1 MTSLLDEKKIEETIK
16 RIPKNSFTVLD
27 FIEVFK
33 VLYPEDWERLVQRFG
48 QFGEK
53 RRYTVTTY
61 LSNRLDLYSRKPNSL
76 LVTFTRYSEGKFKDY
91 RRTTKEEKKYFG
103 SPWIA
108 VFKKKGQNPTR

>member
-1 MTSLLDEKKIEETIK
+1 MKALLNEEKIEETIK
-16 RIPKNSFTVLD
+16 SLPQSSFTVLD

-33 VLYPEDWERLVQRFG
+33 ELYLQDWKRLVER
-48 QFGEK
+48 FGEK

-76 LVTFTRYSEGKFKDY
+76 LVPFTRYSEGKFKDY
-91 RRTTKEEKKYFG
+91 RKVTKEEQKHFG

-108 VFKKKGQNPTR
+108 VFKKKEG